1 MRRLLPLLVLAAG
14 SVPGLAQEHPRLVEA
29 VRLAREGQSDSAR
42 AVAGAVLNATATT
55 APLFPEA
62 LYTVALLASTVDEKR
77 LHLQRVAIEYSQ
89 SAWADDARLELAQ
102 LAYAERKFDEA
113 VRQVER
119 LLADYPL
126 SPVRAAGA
134 LWGSR
139 AAFDQRNLPLAC
151 QWAMAGLGS
160 VGTDVEL
167 RNQLDFQRQ
176 RCEAT
181 LASDSATA
189 RSGTPSSPPPPPPP
203 PQAAGPAWWVQVAAF
218 RTESQATTVLR
229 QLERAR
235 IEARVIRDAGFWKV
249 RAGPYGTEADA
260 QRALPA
266 VRRIS
271 GGQPF
276 LVRAR

>member
-1 MRRLLPLLVLAAG
+1 MRRLLPLVLLAAG
-14 SVPGLAQEHPRLVEA
+14 PIPALAQEHPRLVEA

-42 AVAGAVLNATATT
+42 AVAGAVLSTTTTT
-55 APLFPEA
+55 APLYPEA
-62 LYTVALLASTVDEKR
+62 LFTVALVASTVDEKR

-160 VGTDVEL
+160 VGADVEL

-181 LASDSATA
+181 LASDTIAAT
-189 RSGTPSSPPPPPPP
+189 PPPPPAPP
-203 PQAAGPAWWVQVAAF
+203 PAAGPAWWVQVAAF
-218 RTESQATTVLR
+218 RTESQAATVR
-229 QLERAR
+229 QQLERAR
-235 IEARVIRDAGFWKV
+235 IEATVIRDAGFWKV
-249 RAGPYGTEADA
+249 RAGPYGTEAEA
-260 QRALPA
+260 QRALPT

-276 LVRAR
+276 VVRAR